1 MKQPSASSAEQE
13 PVASEETSSSHP
25 VALSRFDR
33 AYFAP
38 WGRRDILIWS
48 SLCFPALLGILYL
61 VSFTSSWFA
70 IPAVLIVLFWAF
82 MVLFFRNP
90 SRRITAEAG
99 VLVAPADGTVWDIGE
114 IEEQEYIGGRCL
126 RIGIFLSIFNI
137 HVNRA
142 PCTGEVEWLSY
153 KEGGFADAR
162 SEAASLSNES
172 NSIGMRI
179 SEEEASG
186 IPLLLKQISG
196 AVAKRIICPLKEKD
210 RVTRGGLIG
219 MIKYG
224 SRTEIMVPLDAGFQP
239 EVAVKDK
246 VRGGITVIG
255 RFVRTGDDTTEA

>member
-1 MKQPSASSAEQE
+1 MGIGQPE
-13 PVASEETSSSHP
+13 SHP
-25 VALSRFDR
+25 GELLKLDE

-38 WGRRDILIWS
+38 WGRSDIFKWS
-48 SLCFPALLGILYL
+48 GISTLAFLGGFALAVWFGPWWYILCGL
-61 VSFTSSWFA
+61 
-70 IPAVLIVLFWAF
+70 AVGFGSF

-90 SRRITAEAG
+90 SRTITADAG

-114 IEEQEYIGGRCL
+114 VDEQEYIEGRCL
-126 RIGIFLSIFNI
+126 RIGIFLSIFNV

-142 PCTGEVEWLSY
+142 PCAGEIEWLSH

-162 SEAASLSNES
+162 SETAALSNEN

-179 SEEEASG
+179 SESEAAGVS
-186 IPLLLKQISG
+186 LLLKQVSG
-196 AVAKRIICPLKEKD
+196 AVARRIICPLEQKD

-224 SRTEIMVPLDAGFQP
+224 SRTEIIIPLEAGFQP

-246 VRGGITVIG
+246 VRGGVTILG
-255 RFVRTGDDTTEA
+255 RFERTAEGKAEG